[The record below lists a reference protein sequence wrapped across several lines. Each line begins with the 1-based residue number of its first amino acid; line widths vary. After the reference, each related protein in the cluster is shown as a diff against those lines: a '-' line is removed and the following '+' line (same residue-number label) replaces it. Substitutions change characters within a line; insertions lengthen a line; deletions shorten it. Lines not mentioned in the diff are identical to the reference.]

1 MIQKKPSAPVTI
13 ACLQAVQAV
22 AATGTM
28 SGAARKLGRSQS
40 AVSQLVSQAEASLGC
55 ELFDR
60 SSRPFRATKAGAEL
74 LLYATRILHDLQAL
88 PGRLGGAGGV
98 ASLRIAMVDSFANT
112 LGAELMRYAAGY
124 GGDLYVSQGLTPAHV
139 NDLLERRVDVVVASD
154 TMDEHDGLS
163 RFPILTERFV
173 LLHPAAR
180 VADRPGA
187 VDLADLAGQLPFIR
201 YTSRS
206 TTGAIIE
213 RYLRR
218 LRVTDTRRIEVDNAD
233 MMCAL
238 VGNGVGWAITTPLHI
253 MQTLQRLE
261 GVRVDTLRAPVP
273 ERSVTLITR
282 AGEFE
287 DTAFMLVTEA
297 RRLLTQRYLPLLLD
311 AVPTMAREI
320 QVASEI
326 PI

>member
-1 MIQKKPSAPVTI
+1 MAHRPLTI
-13 ACLQAVQAV
+13 ACLEAVQAV
-22 AATGTM
+22 ATTGSM
-28 SGAARKLGRSQS
+28 SAAAARLGRSQS
-40 AVSQLVSQAEASLGC
+40 AVSQLVSQAESSLGC
-55 ELFDR
+55 TLFDR
-60 SSRPFRATKAGAEL
+60 SSRPFRATQSGGEL
-74 LLYATRILHDLQAL
+74 LRHAAGILHDLQAL
-88 PGRLGGAGGV
+88 PQRMGGRGGG
-98 ASLRIAMVDSFANT
+98 SLLRIAMVDSVANT
-112 LGAELMRYAAGY
+112 LGADLVRYAAGY

-139 NDLLERRVDVVVASD
+139 NDLLERRVDVIVASD
-154 TMDEHDGLS
+154 TMAEHDGLS

-180 VADRPGA
+180 TPGREGA

-218 LRVTDTRRIEVDNAD
+218 LRVSDTRRIEVDNAD

-287 DTAFMLVTEA
+287 ETASMHAAEA
-297 RRLLTQRYLPLLLD
+297 RRLLQERYLPLLFD
-311 AVPTMAREI
+311 AVPAMAREI
-320 QVASEI
+320 KVMNGF
-326 PI
+326 PR

>member
-1 MIQKKPSAPVTI
+1 MAHRPLTI
-13 ACLQAVQAV
+13 ACLEAVQAV
-22 AATGTM
+22 ATTGSM
-28 SGAARKLGRSQS
+28 SAAAARLGRSQS
-40 AVSQLVSQAEASLGC
+40 AVSQLVSQAESSLGC
-55 ELFDR
+55 TLFDR
-60 SSRPFRATKAGAEL
+60 SSRPFRATQSGGEL
-74 LLYATRILHDLQAL
+74 LRHAAGILHDLQAL
-88 PGRLGGAGGV
+88 PQRMGGRGGG
-98 ASLRIAMVDSFANT
+98 SLLRIAMVDSVANT
-112 LGAELMRYAAGY
+112 LGADLVRYAAGY

-139 NDLLERRVDVVVASD
+139 NDLLERRVDVIVASD

-180 VADRPGA
+180 TPGREGA

-218 LRVTDTRRIEVDNAD
+218 LRVSDTRRIEVDNAD

-261 GVRVDTLRAPVP
+261 GVRVDMLRAPVP

-287 DTAFMLVTEA
+287 ETASMLAAEA
-297 RRLLTQRYLPLLLD
+297 RRLLQERYLPLLFD
-311 AVPTMAREI
+311 AVPAMAREI
-320 QVASEI
+320 KVMNGF
-326 PI
+326 PR

>member
-1 MIQKKPSAPVTI
+1 MRKIPAMPVTI
-13 ACLQAVQAV
+13 ACLEAVQAV
-22 AATGTM
+22 AASGTM
-28 SGAARKLGRSQS
+28 SGAASRLGRSQS

-55 ELFDR
+55 TLFDR
-60 SSRPFRATKAGAEL
+60 SSRPFRATKAGVEL
-74 LLYATRILHDLQAL
+74 LRHAARILHDLQAL
-88 PGRLGGAGGV
+88 PGRLGDGAR
-98 ASLRIAMVDSFANT
+98 AAPLRIAMVDSFANT
-112 LGAELMRYAAGY
+112 LGAELVRFAAGY
-124 GGDLYVSQGLTPAHV
+124 SGDLYVSQGLTPAHV
-139 NDLLERRVDVVVASD
+139 NDLLERRVDVIVASD

-173 LLHPAAR
+173 LLHPAAGLPN
-180 VADRPGA
+180 RPGA

-218 LRVTDTRRIEVDNAD
+218 LRVSDTRRIEVDNAD

-253 MQTLQRLE
+253 LQTLQRLE
-261 GVRVDTLRAPVP
+261 GVRVDTLRPPVP

-287 DTAFMLVTEA
+287 DTAFMLATEC
-297 RRLLTQRYLPLLLD
+297 RRLLAQRYLPLLFD
-311 AVPTMAREI
+311 AVPAMSREI
-320 QVASEI
+320 QVAPEA
-326 PI
+326 PA

>member
-1 MIQKKPSAPVTI
+1 MAHRPLTI
-13 ACLQAVQAV
+13 ACLEAVQAV
-22 AATGTM
+22 ATTGSM
-28 SGAARKLGRSQS
+28 SAAAARLGRSQS
-40 AVSQLVSQAEASLGC
+40 AVSQLVSQAESSLGC
-55 ELFDR
+55 TLFDR
-60 SSRPFRATKAGAEL
+60 SSRPFRATQSGGEL
-74 LLYATRILHDLQAL
+74 LRHAAGILHDLQAL
-88 PGRLGGAGGV
+88 PQRMGGRGGG
-98 ASLRIAMVDSFANT
+98 SLLRIAMVDSVANT
-112 LGAELMRYAAGY
+112 LGADLVRYAAGY

-139 NDLLERRVDVVVASD
+139 NDLLERRVDVIVASD

-180 VADRPGA
+180 TPGREGA
-187 VDLADLAGQLPFIR
+187 VDLADLAGQLPYSR

-206 TTGAIIE
+206 TPGAIIE

-218 LRVTDTRRIEVDNAD
+218 LRVSDTRRIEVDNAD

-261 GVRVDTLRAPVP
+261 GVRVDMLRAPVP

-287 DTAFMLVTEA
+287 ETASMLATEA
-297 RRLLTQRYLPLLLD
+297 RRLLRERYLPLLFD
-311 AVPTMAREI
+311 VVPAMAREI
-320 QVASEI
+320 QVMNGF
-326 PI
+326 PR

>member
-1 MIQKKPSAPVTI
+1 MADKPLTI
-13 ACLQAVQAV
+13 ASLEAVQAV
-22 AATGTM
+22 AATGSM
-28 SGAARKLGRSQS
+28 SAAAARLGRSQS
-40 AVSQLVSQAEASLGC
+40 AVSQLVSQAESSLGC
-55 ELFDR
+55 TLFDR
-60 SSRPFRATKAGAEL
+60 SSRPFRATQSGGEL
-74 LLYATRILHDLQAL
+74 LRHAVGILHDLQAL
-88 PGRLGGAGGV
+88 PQRMGGRGGG
-98 ASLRIAMVDSFANT
+98 SLLRIAMVDSFANT
-112 LGAELMRYAAGY
+112 LGADLVRFAAGY

-139 NDLLERRVDVVVASD
+139 NDLLERRVDVIVASD

-180 VADRPGA
+180 TPGREGA

-201 YTSRS
+201 YPSRS

-218 LRVTDTRRIEVDNAD
+218 LRVSDTRRIEVDNAD

-261 GVRVDTLRAPVP
+261 GVRVDTLRPPVP

-287 DTAFMLVTEA
+287 DTASMLATEA
-297 RRLLTQRYLPLLLD
+297 RRLLRERYLPLLFE
-311 AVPTMAREI
+311 AVPTMAGEI
-320 QVASEI
+320 QLASE
-326 PI
+326 PQL

>member
-1 MIQKKPSAPVTI
+1 MADKPLTI
-13 ACLQAVQAV
+13 ASLEAVQAV
-22 AATGTM
+22 AATGSM
-28 SGAARKLGRSQS
+28 SAAAARLGRSQS
-40 AVSQLVSQAEASLGC
+40 AGSQLVSQAESSLGC
-55 ELFDR
+55 TLFDR
-60 SSRPFRATKAGAEL
+60 SSRPFRATQSGGEL
-74 LLYATRILHDLQAL
+74 LRHAVGILHDLQAL
-88 PGRLGGAGGV
+88 PQRMGGRGGG
-98 ASLRIAMVDSFANT
+98 SLLRIAMVDSFANT
-112 LGAELMRYAAGY
+112 LGADLVRFAAGY

-139 NDLLERRVDVVVASD
+139 NDLLERRVDVIVASD

-180 VADRPGA
+180 VPGRQGP
-187 VDLADLAGQLPFIR
+187 VDLADLAGKLPFIR

-218 LRVTDTRRIEVDNAD
+218 LRVSDTRRIEVDNAD

-261 GVRVDTLRAPVP
+261 GVRVDTLRPPVP

-287 DTAFMLVTEA
+287 DTASMLATEA
-297 RRLLTQRYLPLLLD
+297 RRLLRERYLPLLFE
-311 AVPTMAREI
+311 AVPTMAGEI
-320 QVASEI
+320 QLASE
-326 PI
+326 PQL

>member
-1 MIQKKPSAPVTI
+1 MANRPLTI
-13 ACLQAVQAV
+13 ACLEAVQAV
-22 AATGTM
+22 AATGSM
-28 SGAARKLGRSQS
+28 SAAAARLGRSQS
-40 AVSQLVSQAEASLGC
+40 AVSQLVSQAESSLGC
-55 ELFDR
+55 TLFDR
-60 SSRPFRATKAGAEL
+60 SSRPFRATQSGGEL
-74 LLYATRILHDLQAL
+74 LRHAAGILHDLQAL
-88 PGRLGGAGGV
+88 PQRMGGRGGG
-98 ASLRIAMVDSFANT
+98 SLLRIAMVDSVANT
-112 LGAELMRYAAGY
+112 LGADLVRYAAGY

-139 NDLLERRVDVVVASD
+139 NDLLERRVDVIVASD

-180 VADRPGA
+180 TPGREGP

-218 LRVTDTRRIEVDNAD
+218 LRVSDTRRIEVDNAD

-287 DTAFMLVTEA
+287 ETASMLAAEA
-297 RRLLTQRYLPLLLD
+297 RRLLQERYLPLLFD
-311 AVPTMAREI
+311 AVPAMAREI
-320 QVASEI
+320 QVAPEFQA
-326 PI
+326 

>member
-1 MIQKKPSAPVTI
+1 M
-13 ACLQAVQAV
+13 
-22 AATGTM
+22 G
-28 SGAARKLGRSQS
+28 GRGGG
-40 AVSQLVSQAEASLGC
+40 SL
-55 ELFDR
+55 
-60 SSRPFRATKAGAEL
+60 
-74 LLYATRILHDLQAL
+74 
-88 PGRLGGAGGV
+88 
-98 ASLRIAMVDSFANT
+98 LRIAMVDSVANT
-112 LGAELMRYAAGY
+112 LGADLVRYAAGY

-139 NDLLERRVDVVVASD
+139 NDLLERRVDVIVASD

-180 VADRPGA
+180 TPGREGA

-218 LRVTDTRRIEVDNAD
+218 LRVSDTRRIEVDNAD

-287 DTAFMLVTEA
+287 ETASMLATEA
-297 RRLLTQRYLPLLLD
+297 RRLLRHRYLPLLLD
-311 AVPTMAREI
+311 AVPAMAGEI
-320 QVASEI
+320 QVASEVAL
-326 PI
+326 

>member
-1 MIQKKPSAPVTI
+1 MSPRPLTI
-13 ACLQAVQAV
+13 ACLEAVQAV
-22 AATGTM
+22 AATGSM
-28 SGAARKLGRSQS
+28 SAAAARLGRSQS
-40 AVSQLVSQAEASLGC
+40 AVSQLVSQAESSLGC
-55 ELFDR
+55 TLFDR
-60 SSRPFRATKAGAEL
+60 SSRPFRATQSGGEL
-74 LLYATRILHDLQAL
+74 LRHAAGILHDLQAL
-88 PGRLGGAGGV
+88 PQRMGGRGGG
-98 ASLRIAMVDSFANT
+98 SLLRIAMVDSFANT
-112 LGAELMRYAAGY
+112 LGADLVRYAAGY

-139 NDLLERRVDVVVASD
+139 NDLLERRVDVIVASD

-180 VADRPGA
+180 VPSRQGPAD
-187 VDLADLAGQLPFIR
+187 LTDLAGQLPFIR

-218 LRVTDTRRIEVDNAD
+218 LRVSDTRRIEVDNAD

-287 DTAFMLVTEA
+287 ETASMLATEA
-297 RRLLTQRYLPLLLD
+297 RRLLRHRYLPLLLD
-311 AVPTMAREI
+311 AVPAMAGEI
-320 QVASEI
+320 QVASEVAL
-326 PI
+326 

>member
-1 MIQKKPSAPVTI
+1 MAHRPLTI
-13 ACLQAVQAV
+13 ACLEAVQAV
-22 AATGTM
+22 ATTGSM
-28 SGAARKLGRSQS
+28 SAAAARLGRSQS
-40 AVSQLVSQAEASLGC
+40 AVSQLVSQAESSLGC
-55 ELFDR
+55 TLFDR
-60 SSRPFRATKAGAEL
+60 SSRPFRATQSGGEL
-74 LLYATRILHDLQAL
+74 LRHAAGILHDLQAL
-88 PGRLGGAGGV
+88 PQRMGGRGGG
-98 ASLRIAMVDSFANT
+98 SLLRIAMVDSVANT
-112 LGAELMRYAAGY
+112 LGADLVRYAAGY

-139 NDLLERRVDVVVASD
+139 NDLLERRVDVIVASD

-180 VADRPGA
+180 TPGREGA

-218 LRVTDTRRIEVDNAD
+218 LRVSDTRRIEVDNAD

-261 GVRVDTLRAPVP
+261 GVRVDMLRAPVP

-287 DTAFMLVTEA
+287 ETASMLAAEA
-297 RRLLTQRYLPLLLD
+297 RRLLQERYLPLLFD
-311 AVPTMAREI
+311 AVPAMAREI
-320 QVASEI
+320 KVMNGFHR
-326 PI
+326 

>member
-1 MIQKKPSAPVTI
+1 MAHRPLTI
-13 ACLQAVQAV
+13 ACLEAVQAV
-22 AATGTM
+22 AATGSM
-28 SGAARKLGRSQS
+28 SAAAARLGRSQS
-40 AVSQLVSQAEASLGC
+40 AVSQLVSQAESSLGC
-55 ELFDR
+55 QLFDR
-60 SSRPFRATKAGAEL
+60 SSRPFRATQSGGEL
-74 LLYATRILHDLQAL
+74 LRHAAGILHDLQAL
-88 PGRLGGAGGV
+88 PQRMGGRGGG
-98 ASLRIAMVDSFANT
+98 SLLRIAMVDSFANT
-112 LGAELMRYAAGY
+112 LGADLVRYAASH

-139 NDLLERRVDVVVASD
+139 NDLLERRVDIIVASD

-163 RFPILTERFV
+163 RIPILTERFV
-173 LLHPAAR
+173 LLHPAMR
-180 VADRPGA
+180 VPSRHGP

-218 LRVTDTRRIEVDNAD
+218 LRVSDTRRIEVDNAD

-287 DTAFMLVTEA
+287 DTAFMLATEA
-297 RRLLTQRYLPLLLD
+297 RRLLRERYLPLLLD
-311 AVPTMAREI
+311 AVPTMAGEI
-320 QVASEI
+320 RIAPEL
-326 PI
+326 PA